1 MCSAVAVETK
11 NFHDESEKSSLLPSG
26 VRAHSSSDIGADN
39 EGVNELRERE
49 FPSLAKE
56 GCREAAGVSG
66 ANASPIGRSN
76 EKRFDQEINYW
87 TNTTPAPISRWATPQ
102 DSAEEGNFA
111 RLPIHSHLL

>member
-1 MCSAVAVETK
+1 MIDCVSVLSVGAV
-11 NFHDESEKSSLLPSG
+11 
-26 VRAHSSSDIGADN
+26 I

-76 EKRFDQEINYW
+76 EKRFDQEIHYW
-87 TNTTPAPISRWATPQ
+87 TSTTPALSRHPS
-102 DSAEEGNFA
+102 SAEEANFNYTPISQPNRHNTLATVSTSTRFAPA
-111 RLPIHSHLL
+111 RFSTFEIS